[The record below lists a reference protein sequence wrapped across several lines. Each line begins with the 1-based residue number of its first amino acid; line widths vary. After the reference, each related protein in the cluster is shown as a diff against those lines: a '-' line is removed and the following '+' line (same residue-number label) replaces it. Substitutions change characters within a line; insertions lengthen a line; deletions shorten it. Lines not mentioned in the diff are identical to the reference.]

1 MMHRMKK
8 RPLVAIVF
16 TASLLAGCASAP
28 VQAPAPAPMPMPSVP
43 NAASPRIPQ
52 TPLVQ
57 RIDAFLAQP
66 RFAHAGWGIDVVSL
80 DSGETLYAR
89 DADKLFVPASN
100 AKLYTAA
107 LALGT
112 LGADA
117 RFSTVLY
124 AAAAPQGGTLA
135 GDLILR
141 GGGDP
146 SLGDASPD
154 WATRFASA
162 LSAQGVRRVRGDL
175 VADDSYFAGPAFGD
189 GWEAGDLQTWFG
201 ATASALSVQGNVLRV
216 RVARQGARCC
226 AVSIDPPSAGLRI
239 ENLTGAPDATQTGG
253 DTLGLYRPPGSD
265 TLYASG
271 SLPSGANSH
280 VYALSTPDPALLAG
294 MLLRDALLR
303 AGIALDGQVRVLHW
317 PQRDTALAQPG
328 MQRIA
333 SINSPPLSEMVMH
346 MLKHSDNLY
355 AQTLLQQAGVR
366 LAQTGV
372 CADRNPPPLTSAEWG
387 LCGMRA
393 MLARAGI
400 PDGTAIFADGAGLSR
415 KDLVAP
421 LATTRLL
428 AWVARQ
434 PFASMFRDALPIAG
448 VDGTL
453 RNRLR
458 GTPAANNLQAKT
470 GTLTHSSALSGYV
483 TDATGRHLAFSLML
497 DRYERPTDGAGNP
510 VPPSPN
516 NDLDAIATMIT
527 QADP

>member
-1 MMHRMKK
+1 
-8 RPLVAIVF
+8 
-16 TASLLAGCASAP
+16 
-28 VQAPAPAPMPMPSVP
+28 MPSVP
-43 NAASPRIPQ
+43 NAASPRIPL
-52 TPLVQ
+52 TPMAQ

-66 RFAHAGWGIDVVSL
+66 RFAHAGWGVDVVSL
-80 DSGETLYAR
+80 DSGETLYAHE
-89 DADKLFVPASN
+89 ADKLFVPASN

-107 LALGT
+107 LALGV

-117 RFSTVLY
+117 RFGTALY
-124 AAAAPQGGTLA
+124 ATAAPQGGTLS

-154 WATRFASA
+154 WAARFASA

-175 VADDSYFAGPAFGD
+175 IADDSYFSGPSFGD
-189 GWEAGDLQTWFG
+189 GWEVGDLQAWFG
-201 ATASALSVQGNVLRV
+201 AAASALSVQGNVLRV
-216 RVARQGARCC
+216 RVARQGASCC
-226 AVSIDPPSAGLRI
+226 AVSIDPPFGAAGVRI
-239 ENLTGAPDATQTGG
+239 ENLTGASDAAQAGG
-253 DTLGLYRPPGSD
+253 DTLGLYRPPGSA

-271 SLPSGANSH
+271 SLPAGVNSH
-280 VYALSTPDPALLAG
+280 VYTLSAPDPAALAG
-294 MLLRDALLR
+294 AMLRDAMQR
-303 AGIALDGQVRVLHW
+303 AGIALDGSVRALHW
-317 PQRDTALAQPG
+317 PQRDTALTQPG
-328 MQRIA
+328 TQRIA
-333 SINSPPLSEMVMH
+333 SIDSPPVSEMLMH

-355 AQTLLQQAGVR
+355 AQVLLQQAGVR

-372 CADRNPPPLTSAEWG
+372 CADRDPAPLTSAEWG

-400 PDGTAIFADGAGLSR
+400 PDGAALFADGAGLSR

-434 PFASMFRDALPIAG
+434 PFASIFRDALPVAG

-453 RNRLR
+453 RNRMR
-458 GTPAANNLQAKT
+458 DTPVANNLQAKT

-483 TDATGRHLAFSLML
+483 TDTAGRHLVFSLML
-497 DRYERPTDGAGNP
+497 DRYERPADGAGHP

-516 NDLDAIATMIT
+516 NDLDAIAAMIA